1 MREELIMDAISE
13 LDESLVEEHL
23 KMRQELSKY
32 AQNRKKALYST
43 ISVAACAVILIV
55 VTLFSPIRLLVL
67 QDGIKGGDVSDG
79 IADNDGITNGDGG
92 PTDDFLPEGGDGEN
106 VPPSSEGDNDG
117 VNDDSGDSTE
127 DIPYVP
133 DLPEEMP
140 SHFQFSLVWGTYGI
154 SSYDSQTGELIKTTD
169 ATNPEDYKT
178 TLSLSREQKEEI
190 YRLIYELDVGRYPE
204 KYNPFPD
211 YGSDPSYTIILSV
224 YDGVGVKNIECR
236 EIAIPDG
243 VFTMDAKAKAFIETY
258 RAIRDILTESEEW
271 QALPEYENFYD

>member
-1 MREELIMDAISE
+1 MREELILDAISE

-23 KMRQELSKY
+23 KMRQELSQY
-32 AQNRKKALYST
+32 AQNRKKALYSS

-55 VTLFSPIRLLVL
+55 VMLFSPIRLLVL
-67 QDGIKGGDVSDG
+67 QDGIKDGDASDG
-79 IADNDGITNGDGG
+79 IADNDGNTYGDGG
-92 PTDDFLPEGGDGEN
+92 PTDDFLPENGDGEN
-106 VPPSSEGDNDG
+106 VPPSSEGGNDG
-117 VNDDSGDSTE
+117 VNGDSGDSTE

-154 SSYDSQTGELIKTTD
+154 SSYDSQTGELVKTTD
-169 ATNPEDYKT
+169 ATHPEDYKT
-178 TLSLSREQKEEI
+178 MLSLSTEQRKQI

-224 YDGVGVKNIECR
+224 YDGVGVKTIECR
-236 EIAIPDG
+236 EIAIPGG
-243 VFTMDAKAKAFIETY
+243 VITMDAKAKAFIETY

>member
-1 MREELIMDAISE
+1 MREELILDAISE

-32 AQNRKKALYST
+32 AQNRKKALYSS
-43 ISVAACAVILIV
+43 IPVAACAVILIV
-55 VTLFSPIRLLVL
+55 VMLFSPIRLLVL
-67 QDGIKGGDVSDG
+67 QDGIKDGDVSDG
-79 IADNDGITNGDGG
+79 IADNNGNTYGDGG
-92 PTDDFLPEGGDGEN
+92 TTDDFLPEGGDGEN
-106 VPPSSEGDNDG
+106 VPPSSEGENDG
-117 VNDDSGDSTE
+117 VNGDSGDSTE

-140 SHFQFSLVWGTYGI
+140 AHFQFSLVWGTYGI

-236 EIAIPDG
+236 EIAIPG
-243 VFTMDAKAKAFIETY
+243 GIREMDEKARAFIETFY
-258 RAIRDILTESEEW
+258 AIRNILTESEEW

>member
-1 MREELIMDAISE
+1 MREELILDAISE

-23 KMRQELSKY
+23 KMRQELSEY
-32 AQNRKKALYST
+32 AQNRKKALYSS
-43 ISVAACAVILIV
+43 IPVAACAVILIV
-55 VTLFSPIRLLVL
+55 VMLFSPIRLLVL
-67 QDGIKGGDVSDG
+67 QDGIKDGDVSDG
-79 IADNDGITNGDGG
+79 IADNNGNTYGDGG
-92 PTDDFLPEGGDGEN
+92 TTDDFLPEGGDGEN
-106 VPPSSEGDNDG
+106 VPPSSEGENDG
-117 VNDDSGDSTE
+117 VNGDSGDSTE

-140 SHFQFSLVWGTYGI
+140 AHFQFSLVWGTYGI

-224 YDGVGVKNIECR
+224 YDGVGVKTIECR
-236 EIAIPDG
+236 EIAIPG
-243 VFTMDAKAKAFIETY
+243 GIREMDEKARAFIETFY
-258 RAIRDILTESEEW
+258 AIRNILTESEEW